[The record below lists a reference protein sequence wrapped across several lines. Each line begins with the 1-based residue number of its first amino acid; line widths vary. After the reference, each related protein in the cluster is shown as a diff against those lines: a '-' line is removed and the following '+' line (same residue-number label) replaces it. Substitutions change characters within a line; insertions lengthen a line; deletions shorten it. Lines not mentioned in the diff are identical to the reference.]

1 MAASASAPAIVE
13 GAALPAGGAEAEER
27 SDRFLNRVRNS
38 NEPGDSRGHVAA
50 LRALR
55 DAGQQNVKAADHVAD
70 FHVTNETVHMLAA
83 DHAHHTQRR
92 HGVSTPAKRHGS
104 AIVREMKQVRRDL
117 NRQCTPREPFLKEAR
132 WNQVAVDQAEAA
144 AAALEQ
150 RHPHLAALAR
160 LAAQPSVDETLGA
173 TTLGQESA
181 LEQVSL
187 ESTLCKAP
195 TLNTSSLQQPVRFLD
210 SVESSGAPVR
220 FLDSVESSG
229 APGGKGTAA
238 LGSTAGSGT
247 YGSGG
252 QTARSERTGTTGG
265 HGHDRGGSRSGGGG
279 DSTVATGSGFGE
291 LDEVFQNNE
300 LLVHSPPSLMSSPL
314 LPRLSHPSYM
324 GDVSLRP
331 P

>member
-13 GAALPAGGAEAEER
+13 GAALPAGGAEAGER
-27 SDRFLNRVRNS
+27 ADQFLNRVRNT
-38 NEPGDSRGHVAA
+38 NEPGDKSSHVAA

-144 AAALEQ
+144 AAALAE

-195 TLNTSSLQQPVRFLD
+195 TLNTSSLQQ
-210 SVESSGAPVR
+210 PVR

-291 LDEVFQNNE
+291 LDEVFQNNK
-300 LLVHSPPSLMSSPL
+300 LLVHSPPSFMSSPL